1 MDSTFQ
7 YIIVKSFTRN
17 KTRAGIT
24 NIYPNVSLLVD
35 ALCFL
40 IRRSFMK
47 NDGVNLRRIIRPPKS
62 IVLIVV

>member
-24 NIYPNVSLLVD
+24 NIYQNVSLLVD

-40 IRRSFMK
+40 IRR
-47 NDGVNLRRIIRPPKS
+47 
-62 IVLIVV
+62 